1 MEALVPAVQ
10 DRQGGGAMAL
20 VIVSGI
26 GRGIACLK
34 AIRVFET
41 IKVVLKGTVVFGDQ
55 GGDLSPVG
63 LGGGAGAQ
71 P

>member
-1 MEALVPAVQ
+1 
-10 DRQGGGAMAL
+10 MAL

-34 AIRVFET
+34 AIRVFEA
-41 IKVVLKGTVVFGDQ
+41 IKVVFEGTVVFGDQ